1 MIFNT
6 VGNYLWIIH
15 TFPIYHP
22 VLGCCLF
29 RILHPHFQCRKSK
42 AAQSVNRVQMINIK
56 TQYHFSST
64 HSSLLFLSSTA
75 KTCVSLGVQTIE
87 LVVGWASLCMGV
99 NSTLVRYFSC
109 LNAPLFISHF
119 LQTCY
124 KSQLR
129 TGKTDLHSKNRN
141 FTKQT
146 QNCTVKIYKH
156 IHDILCGKFIWSS
169 FRGGKG
175 L

>member
-1 MIFNT
+1 
-6 VGNYLWIIH
+6 
-15 TFPIYHP
+15 
-22 VLGCCLF
+22 
-29 RILHPHFQCRKSK
+29 
-42 AAQSVNRVQMINIK
+42 MINMK
-56 TQYHFSST
+56 TENIIFHRLTAHSFSY
-64 HSSLLFLSSTA
+64 LLLPKHVLAS
-75 KTCVSLGVQTIE
+75 SLGVHARVLLLDGLAPLRIK
-87 LVVGWASLCMGV
+87 GV

-129 TGKTDLHSKNRN
+129 TGKTDLHSKNQN

-156 IHDILCGKFIWSS
+156 ICKHIVIYYRENSLGVHLRSPGT
-169 FRGGKG
+169 RGVRV
-175 L
+175 